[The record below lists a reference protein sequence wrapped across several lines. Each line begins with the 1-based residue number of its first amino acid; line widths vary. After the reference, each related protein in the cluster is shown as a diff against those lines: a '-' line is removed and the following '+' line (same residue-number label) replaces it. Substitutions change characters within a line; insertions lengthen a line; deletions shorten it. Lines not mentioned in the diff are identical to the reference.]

1 MFSKLIGTEN
11 HLPFKEYKYSYT
23 FNIKNFLFLSYIR
36 INGDIPV
43 IVINFRLKTH

>member
-1 MFSKLIGTEN
+1 MFSKLIRTEN

-23 FNIKNFLFLSYIR
+23 FLQNFLFLSYIR

-43 IVINFRLKTH
+43 IVITSRLKTH